1 MRRLIKN
8 SQQHKKVKN
17 LGVNFV
23 MIIECQIKII
33 KTHKNFL
40 QLLKSSGMWVSSEIY
55 SEVLSITNENYEKI
69 IYCDSLHRERK
80 N

>member
-1 MRRLIKN
+1 MNIPYTGVVGTLVQAEKLGKIKE
-8 SQQHKKVKN
+8 VKP
-17 LGVNFV
+17 
-23 MIIECQIKII
+23 
-33 KTHKNFL
+33 FL
-40 QLLKSSGMWVSSEIY
+40 ELLKSSGMWVSSEIY